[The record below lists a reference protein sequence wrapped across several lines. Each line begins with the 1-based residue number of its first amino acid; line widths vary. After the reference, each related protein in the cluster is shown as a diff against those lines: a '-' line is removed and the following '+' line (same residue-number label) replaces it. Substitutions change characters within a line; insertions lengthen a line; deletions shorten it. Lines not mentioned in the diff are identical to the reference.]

1 MEIVPPDIII
11 RNIRIQ
17 MTYIKDQMNTL
28 DRQLLTTPPNNIVS
42 TIINAM
48 RRIHE
53 ICCQVDEFILLRE
66 YNDRIETEFTD
77 LPRIELTLKD
87 KLVIRENLHLMMWH
101 IADLEGFFINE
112 VEEKEI
118 GVQIEEVEL
127 NENAGIVGQD
137 ARIRHRASHML
148 HMIMGKCVAVVEKL
162 KNPEPPARRSAV
174 QGGKKRKNKN
184 NKKTKKRRIMRKKT
198 QKKH

>member
-1 MEIVPPDIII
+1 MAIDPHATIF
-11 RNIRIQ
+11 NIRIR
-17 MTYIKDQMNTL
+17 MTDVKDQMNTL

-48 RRIHE
+48 RTIHE
-53 ICCQVDEFILLRE
+53 ICCQVDEFILRRDPI
-66 YNDRIETEFTD
+66 DRIETEFTD

-87 KLVIRENLHLMMWH
+87 KLVIRKNLHLMMWH
-101 IADLEGFFINE
+101 IADLEEFCINE
-112 VEEKEI
+112 VEKKDL
-118 GVQIEEVEL
+118 GVQ
-127 NENAGIVGQD
+127 NENGENDGQN
-137 ARIRHRASHML
+137 ALQRFQGEAHML
-148 HMIMGKCVAVVEKL
+148 HMIREECVEVVEKL
-162 KNPEPPARRSAV
+162 KNPEPPVV